1 MRASLLTNFKT
12 TLKAK
17 VMLGITLTA
26 LATSQAFARGNVSY
40 DYATVIDADPIIK
53 VVKISTPREECWE
66 EEVVYRDRYDDRDS
80 ALGPVL
86 GGVLGGALGNAVGHK
101 KVNKRVGAVVGAVVG
116 ATLGKAV
123 ADSNRRNSQNVSR
136 GTEERCKV
144 YHDYHEEERIVGYQ
158 VRYRYND
165 ETYST
170 RTDTDPGDTI
180 KIRLAVTPVL

>member
-1 MRASLLTNFKT
+1 VAKT
-12 TLKAK
+12 TGKAK
-17 VMLGITLTA
+17 VILGIAIAA

-40 DYATVIDADPIIK
+40 DYATVIDADPIVKI
-53 VVKISTPREECWE
+53 VKISTPREECWE
-66 EEVVYRDRYDDRDS
+66 EEVVYRDRYERRDS
-80 ALGPVL
+80 SIGPVL
-86 GGVLGGALGNAVGHK
+86 GGVIGGALGNAVGHK
-101 KVNKRVGAVVGAVVG
+101 KKNKQVGAVVGAVLG

-123 ADSNRRNSQNVSR
+123 ADSNRSGETVSR

-144 YHDYHEEERIVGYQ
+144 YHDYREEERIIGYQ

>member
-1 MRASLLTNFKT
+1 MRTGMRMKFLVALAIT
-12 TLKAK
+12 TL
-17 VMLGITLTA
+17 VGG
-26 LATSQAFARGNVSY
+26 QAFARGNISY

-53 VVKISTPREECWE
+53 IVKISTPREECWE
-66 EEVVYRDRYDDRDS
+66 EEVVYRDRYEDRNS

-86 GGVLGGALGNAVGHK
+86 GGVIGGAVGNAVGHK
-101 KVNKRVGAVVGAVVG
+101 KKNKQVGAVVGAVLG

-123 ADSNRRNSQNVSR
+123 ADSNRRGHENVSR

-144 YHDYHEEERIVGYQ
+144 YHDYHEEERIVGYR

-180 KIRLAVTPVL
+180 KVRLAVTPVF